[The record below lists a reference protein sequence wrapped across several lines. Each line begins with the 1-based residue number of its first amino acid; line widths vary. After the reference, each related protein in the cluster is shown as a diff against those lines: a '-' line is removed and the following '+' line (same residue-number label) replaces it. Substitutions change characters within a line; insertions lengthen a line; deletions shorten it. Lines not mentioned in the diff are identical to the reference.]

1 MAVGLAA
8 ARYPAF
14 GAGRT
19 ASVEQA
25 RVVSCM
31 PMDTDTR
38 TTLTQIYHACTAQ
51 ATPVWLVGGAAR
63 DLARGALPAD
73 LDLAVPCDGVEL
85 ARELANLLGGAF
97 VLLDA
102 ERGVGRVVLRLGSD
116 PPALTID
123 VVQLRA
129 ATLEA
134 DLRLRDFTI
143 NALALPLARVL
154 ASPPL
159 TPADFIDP
167 CGGLADLAARTLRPC
182 YPASLSDDP
191 LRMLR
196 AFRLGAWLDLHMSP
210 ELHHAIQMTAPQI
223 STVAA
228 ERVRDELLRLL
239 EYPACGPHLITM
251 DQLGL
256 LTQIFPELEPSRH
269 CDQPIIHFLP
279 VLAHTLEAVVCFEWL
294 LAGLTEPSLR
304 VPQLPVA
311 VQHYPDLPRQFELA
325 AQLQQHFAAPVQ
337 GGPRG
342 ALVKLA
348 LLLHDNAKPQTKQ
361 PKPGG
366 GVTFYGHQG
375 IGAEVA
381 AQIARRLKLSRS
393 ATALVV
399 GIVREHMRPG
409 QLRDAEGA
417 SARAYARF
425 YRDAGEATPD
435 ILLHAL
441 ADHMAVRGP
450 MISPPDW
457 EYHLAWTNTR
467 LREYLLPPPER
478 TQPII
483 TGRILM
489 RELGLVQG
497 ALIGELLRE
506 LHEAQAA
513 GEISTTAE
521 ALALARTRLQEREP

>member
-1 MAVGLAA
+1 M
-8 ARYPAF
+8 
-14 GAGRT
+14 
-19 ASVEQA
+19 
-25 RVVSCM
+25 
-31 PMDTDTR
+31 TDHVY
-38 TTLTQIYHACTAQ
+38 TTLTQIDRACTAQ
-51 ATPVWLVGGAAR
+51 ALPVWLVGGAAR

-73 LDLAVPCDGVEL
+73 LDLAVPTDGVRL
-85 ARELANLLGGAF
+85 AREWADLLGGAF

-102 ERGVGRVVLRLGSD
+102 ERGVGRVVLPPASAQ
-116 PPALTID
+116 PALTID

-129 ATLEA
+129 AKLEA
-134 DLRLRDFTI
+134 DLCLRDFTI

-154 ASPPL
+154 APLPL

-167 CGGLADLAARTLRPC
+167 CGGLADLAARTLRLC

-196 AFRLGAWLDLHMSP
+196 AFRLAAWL
-210 ELHHAIQMTAPQI
+210 ELDIAESTQHAIQMTAPQI

-239 EYPACGPHLITM
+239 EYPACAPHLIAM

-256 LTQIFPELEPSRH
+256 LTHIFPELEPSRH
-269 CDQPIIHFLP
+269 CEQPIIHFLP
-279 VLAHTLEAVVCFEWL
+279 VLAHTLEAVVSLEWL
-294 LAGLTEPSLR
+294 LAGLTEPPLSL
-304 VPQLPVA
+304 PQLPVA
-311 VQHYPDLPRQFELA
+311 VQHYPDLPRHFELA

-337 GGPRG
+337 GVARM

-348 LLLHDNAKPQTKQ
+348 VLLHDNAKPQTKQ

-409 QLRDAEGA
+409 QLRDAESV

-425 YRDAGEATPD
+425 YRDVGEATPD

-450 MISPPDW
+450 MLSPPDW
-457 EYHLAWTNTR
+457 AYHMAWTNTR

-489 RELGLVQG
+489 RELGLAQG
-497 ALIGELLRE
+497 VLIGELIRE
-506 LHEAQAA
+506 LHEAQAV

-521 ALALARTRLQEREP
+521 ALALARTRLHERGP